1 MRGVKEKVKFP
12 LWIRPDIM
20 EQVRAAYAEDDCRSQ
35 SEYIEQAIKF
45 YLAYTTT
52 EQKDSRAEEPSLPP
66 TVTKVRPPPDAG

>member
-35 SEYIEQAIKF
+35 SEYIEKAIKF
-45 YLAYTTT
+45 YLD
-52 EQKDSRAEEPSLPP
+52 KCN
-66 TVTKVRPPPDAG
+66 